1 MYPNG
6 VVGPKPVCLGDATM
20 SLVKM
25 PKPRIGCG
33 EAEVKC
39 GAQRSVAVRI
49 VAKARCDQII
59 APSSLPSI
67 NSEKPRSPY
76 LMKIFGFRGSCRIA
90 VSNIGIASL
99 ARPVNVKHI
108 PIWSYA

>member
-1 MYPNG
+1 MQLIIRCYARVRIFLRMIPMPSKAKCRLKAFDLLRVHTTGGIIGPMHPNG
-6 VVGPKPVCLGDATM
+6 VVGPKPVRLGDATM

-49 VAKARCDQII
+49 
-59 APSSLPSI
+59 S
-67 NSEKPRSPY
+67 
-76 LMKIFGFRGSCRIA
+76 G
-90 VSNIGIASL
+90 
-99 ARPVNVKHI
+99 
-108 PIWSYA
+108 